1 MARCARLFEKSGV
14 GVRSLATAG
23 AVHPVSD
30 LSALFGADATVL
42 PLPITKN
49 GVTPTGEGAPRF
61 DEIFRTLGAGALI
74 LGGAIP
80 AALFDAAAAAG
91 VRLVDYYLDE
101 VLLRE
106 NARLTAEA
114 AVGMALLDL
123 PVALRGARVAVV
135 GSGRIA
141 RALCEILLAL
151 GARVE
156 IYARN
161 PVSLAVLSAH
171 GGEPHLFGEDR
182 PLVLDGRVRAVF
194 STVPARILGAEAL
207 AHLAP
212 KTLIYDLGGGGVCRE
227 SAKNGGLILPECASL
242 PGRYSPESAAD
253 AIYAALVRILQKEG
267 GGVR

>member
-14 GVRSLATAG
+14 SVRSFATAG
-23 AVHPVSD
+23 APNPAATPA
-30 LSALFGADATVL
+30 ALAGADATVL

-61 DEIFRTLGAGALI
+61 DEIFRTLGAGALV

-80 AALFDAAAAAG
+80 PALFDAADAAG

-101 VLLRE
+101 ELLRE

-114 AVGMALLDL
+114 AVGMAILGL
-123 PVALRGARVAVV
+123 PVAVRGTRVAVV

-141 RALCEILLAL
+141 RALCAILQAL

-156 IYARN
+156 IWARN

-171 GGEPHLFGEDR
+171 GGEPHLFGGER

-194 STVPARILGAEAL
+194 STVPAPILDGRAL

-212 KTLIYDLGGGGVCRE
+212 KTPIYDLGGGGVCRE
-227 SAKNGGLILPECASL
+227 SAKNGGLVLPDCAAL

-253 AIYAALVRILQKEG
+253 AIYAALVRILTKER